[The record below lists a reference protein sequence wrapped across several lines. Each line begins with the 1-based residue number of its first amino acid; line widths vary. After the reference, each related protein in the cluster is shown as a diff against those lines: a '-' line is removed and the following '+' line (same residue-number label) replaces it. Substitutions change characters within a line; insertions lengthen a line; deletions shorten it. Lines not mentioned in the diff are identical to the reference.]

1 MHLCFHLAMQAI
13 VPKPSSGI
21 TATHLVT
28 PQRSVSR
35 TEGQLSWTVVRRHN
49 QEHTVM
55 ADMNF
60 QLFTPTRPTWSSLL
74 ERERENDGAML
85 RNTLCLMNTKEDEK
99 SRNLTRYLLRITWA
113 HLEWASRFS
122 SKHNSRGALH
132 RALTLYARQTE
143 CTILTPMCLKV
154 WWIINAFCH
163 KARRT
168 TLTNR
173 EACSLIRL
181 QCKVLPVQ

>member
-1 MHLCFHLAMQAI
+1 MHPCFHLAMQAI

-21 TATHLVT
+21 TATHSVT

-49 QEHTVM
+49 QEHMVM
-55 ADMNF
+55 ADLNF

-74 ERERENDGAML
+74 ERERENDGAMS

-113 HLEWASRFS
+113 HLEWASRNRKRSAS
-122 SKHNSRGALH
+122 SRVNAL
-132 RALTLYARQTE
+132 RAPNWVHDTY
-143 CTILTPMCLKV
+143 
-154 WWIINAFCH
+154 
-163 KARRT
+163 
-168 TLTNR
+168 TNVPQ
-173 EACSLIRL
+173 SVMDY
-181 QCKVLPVQ
+181 QCFLS